1 MIKNNI
7 NIIAIINYNQKNY
20 CIYQINDNIGYA
32 VFCNEKL
39 EFNIDINDI
48 EMLNKFYNL
57 IRYNHNYS
65 VFCGSYRIKRNEF
78 EIYQDTRSNLY
89 TFVLKKNDKRYIP
102 TEEDTILLNSYF
114 NDENFVYYN
123 QNQKNTKNSNTN
135 KQSKP
140 LKFIKKILKVGGI
153 TVVALISAATLTYN
167 LPQDVKSNLDYE
179 LGKTFRTDLTKKDKS
194 YTFEDLKSAIDS
206 NANISEEEKL
216 FIKEVFEAEF
226 EENKEYMD
234 IATII
239 RRLKTLKIQYE
250 KYYTYNEK
258 TGKYE
263 ITHENDKYWGA
274 SAWYSA
280 LNNKM
285 TCLEDEYSESEIE
298 EKKDEPFG
306 FNEVDKSTYY
316 HELNHLFTKDGLDSA
331 LSMMSENLEFLEYTD
346 YIRTNSGIFENISDD
361 MQRNCNTSI
370 FRETINE
377 IFNQEY
383 VDKYYQRTQDEK
395 RNEGYHD
402 DWPYMYCLAEILS
415 LDALKEYKFND
426 NDSIITEAL
435 LNISDNKTE
444 AYKFMTSLKSLN
456 LYDNLVWRAKTNNNV
471 DEFMESGIS
480 LLQAEKTEE
489 VKQAKQEQTEN
500 YKRIHD
506 GFAYF
511 YKAKYNKDM
520 SNDMNILI
528 YLYNTPILTDEE
540 KKKVTNFLNLPETT
554 ERVRFKAKG
563 YFAKDYIEAHPYVTV
578 TYLKGKDFSKIKR
591 VTMTIDNDNRYLESN
606 TQRKQ
611 DIER

>member
-1 MIKNNI
+1 MVKNNI

-32 VFCNEKL
+32 VFCNKELK
-39 EFNIDINDI
+39 FNIDSNDI

-123 QNQKNTKNSNTN
+123 QNQENTKNSNTK

-153 TVVALISAATLTYN
+153 TVVALISAATLIYN

-258 TGKYE
+258 TGEYE
-263 ITHENDKYWGA
+263 LTHGNDMSRNAYASYDVLKNKITCFEHK
-274 SAWYSA
+274 
-280 LNNKM
+280 
-285 TCLEDEYSESEIE
+285 YSESKIE

-306 FNEVDKSTYY
+306 FNEVSKSSYY
-316 HELNHLFTKDGLDSA
+316 HELNHLFTKVGLDSA
-331 LSMMSENLEFLEYTD
+331 LSGCSEILRFLEFED
-346 YIRTNSGIFENISDD
+346 YIRTNSGIFENVSDD

-383 VDKYYQRTQDEK
+383 VDKYYQRIQHERRD
-395 RNEGYHD
+395 RGYRD
-402 DWPYMYCLAEILS
+402 DLAYMYCLAEILS

-426 NDSIITEAL
+426 NDSIITEEL

-444 AYKFMTSLKSLN
+444 AYKFMTSLKSLK
-456 LYDNLVWRAKTNNNV
+456 LYNNLVWRAATNNNV

-480 LLQAEKTEE
+480 LIRAEKTEE
-489 VKQAKQEQTEN
+489 VKQVKQEQTEN

-528 YLYNTPILTDEE
+528 YLYNTSVLTDEE
-540 KKKVTNFLNLPETT
+540 KKKVTNFLNLSETPLSI
-554 ERVRFKAKG
+554 RFEAKG

-578 TYLKGKDFSKIKR
+578 TYLDDKDFSD
-591 VTMTIDNDNRYLESN
+591 VTMTIDKDNRYLESN

>member
-1 MIKNNI
+1 MVKNNI

-32 VFCNEKL
+32 VFCNKELK
-39 EFNIDINDI
+39 FNIDSNDI

-123 QNQKNTKNSNTN
+123 QNQENTKNSNTK

-140 LKFIKKILKVGGI
+140 LKFIKKILKVSGI
-153 TVVALISAATLTYN
+153 TVVALISAATLIYN

-258 TGKYE
+258 TGEYE
-263 ITHENDKYWGA
+263 LTHGNDRFRNAYASYDVLKNKITCFEHK
-274 SAWYSA
+274 
-280 LNNKM
+280 
-285 TCLEDEYSESEIE
+285 YSESKIE

-306 FNEVDKSTYY
+306 FNEVSKSSYY
-316 HELNHLFTKDGLDSA
+316 HELNHLFTKEGLDSA
-331 LSMMSENLEFLEYTD
+331 LSECSEILGFLELED
-346 YIRTNSGIFENISDD
+346 YIRTNSGIFENVSDD

-383 VDKYYQRTQDEK
+383 VDKYYQRTQHERRD
-395 RNEGYHD
+395 RGYRGD
-402 DWPYMYCLAEILS
+402 LAYMYCLAEILS

-426 NDSIITEAL
+426 NDSIITEEL

-444 AYKFMTSLKSLN
+444 AYKFMTSLKSLK
-456 LYDNLVWRAKTNNNV
+456 LYNNLVWRAATNNNV

-480 LLQAEKTEE
+480 LRRAEKTEE
-489 VKQAKQEQTEN
+489 VKQVKQEQTEN

-528 YLYNTPILTDEE
+528 YLYNTSVLTDEE
-540 KKKVTNFLNLPETT
+540 KKKVTNFLNLSETPLSI
-554 ERVRFKAKG
+554 RFEAKG

-578 TYLKGKDFSKIKR
+578 TYLDDKDFSD
-591 VTMTIDNDNRYLESN
+591 VTMTIDKDNRYLESN